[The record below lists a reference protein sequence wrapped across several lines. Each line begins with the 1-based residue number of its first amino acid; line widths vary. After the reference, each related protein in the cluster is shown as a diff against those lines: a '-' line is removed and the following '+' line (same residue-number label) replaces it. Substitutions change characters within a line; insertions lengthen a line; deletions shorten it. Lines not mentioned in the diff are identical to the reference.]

1 MKQFNLKDDKIISS
15 EGGKCSPSAD
25 YEWVIW
31 QMSIFWTCP
40 DPVRDNNASEFKPQ
54 NLNLGSGRGVNVEEA
69 FQIFAGSFLGRQKTS
84 QPEKG

>member
-1 MKQFNLKDDKIISS
+1 MANARQVLIMNELFDKWAFF
-15 EGGKCSPSAD
+15 EPVLTLPS
-25 YEWVIW
+25 VTT
-31 QMSIFWTCP
+31 M
-40 DPVRDNNASEFKPQ
+40 RDNNASEFKPQ